1 MIAGT
6 PQEALARWFPGTP
19 TFRDRQADALE
30 RIWRG
35 RSTLVLMPTGT
46 GKSLVFQLPVLA
58 SGGIGI
64 VISPLIALM
73 QQHAAFLRDLGANVL
88 SLGGTDAT
96 EAQAALSNFDWDR
109 GPSFLFVS
117 PERAETDGYLEFLLR
132 KHRSRV
138 ALLAVDEAHC
148 VSQWGHDFR
157 PPFKAIPG
165 FLDRTFGPGMWPTLV
180 ALTATLDSHDEA
192 EILGDFRLTSDD
204 VIRSRNMLRT
214 NLDLSFRVFDNAEAK
229 LTALDDL
236 LEAHKGEKVIV
247 YTHLKSNK
255 KAGTRA
261 LAERFQSRGFRCA
274 PFDADLPLAEKDET
288 MLAFANGDLDLVFA
302 TGAFGMGIDIPDIRG
317 VVHFLLPESLEQYYQ
332 EVGRAGRDG
341 RPAFG
346 VLFHTPVN
354 TRVRRTMIEASA
366 LSVEDVR
373 KVWDGEFANSKAELR
388 TLDPWVQFQGR
399 ASRRYD
405 KDAIS
410 PETVH
415 ALFYAFQRVQAL
427 EVLARGPGRLAC
439 FNAKGPEGAMLLKR
453 LGGAT
458 ATGNTTAAIRK
469 LGLDP
474 HTTMMG
480 LFDLFDRGELRLAS
494 SPGKTL
500 VFRTT
505 ELSDEQAQAIADDV
519 RAKVDKRLAAFEAF
533 AALVEGGVSPQAAL
547 AARFDR

>member
-1 MIAGT
+1 MIEGS
-6 PQEALARWFPGTP
+6 PQAALEQWFPDTAA
-19 TFRDRQADALE
+19 FRDRQLDALE
-30 RIWRG
+30 RTWQG
-35 RSTLVLMPTGT
+35 PSTLVLMPTGM

-58 SGGIGI
+58 SGRIGL

-96 EAQAALSNFDWDR
+96 EAQAALTAFEWGR

-132 KHRSRV
+132 KHRSRI
-138 ALLAVDEAHC
+138 ALVAVDEAHC

-157 PPFKAIPG
+157 PPFKAIPS

-180 ALTATLDSHDEA
+180 CLTATLDSHDEA
-192 EILGDFRLTSDD
+192 EILADFRLTPDD

-214 NLDLSFRVFDNAEAK
+214 NLNLSFQVYDNAEAK
-229 LTALDDL
+229 LAALDQL
-236 LEAHKGEKVIV
+236 LEAYKGEKIIV

-255 KAGTRA
+255 RAGTRA
-261 LAERFQSRGFRCA
+261 LAERFQGRGYRCA
-274 PFDADLPLAEKDET
+274 PFDADLPLVEKDET
-288 MLAFANGDLDLVFA
+288 MLAFANGDLDVVFA

-317 VVHFLLPESLEQYYQ
+317 VIHYLLPESLEQYYQ

-341 RPAFG
+341 KPAFG
-346 VLFHTPVN
+346 VLFHTSVN

-366 LSVEDVR
+366 LSFEDVR
-373 KVWDGEFANSKAELR
+373 RVWDGEFANSKASLR
-388 TLDPWVQFQGR
+388 TLDPWLQFQGR

-415 ALFYAFQRVQAL
+415 ALFYAFQRVGAL

-439 FNAKGPEGAMLLKR
+439 FNAKGSEGALLLKR

-474 HTTMMG
+474 HATMML
-480 LFDLFDRGELRLAS
+480 LFDLYDRGELCLAS

-500 VFRTT
+500 VFKTS
-505 ELSDEQAQAIADDV
+505 ELSVEQAQAIADDAQ
-519 RAKVDKRLAAFEAF
+519 AKVNKRLAAFEDF
-533 AALVEGGVSPQAAL
+533 VALIEAGASPQTAL